1 MRIMYDSTRPAAIP
15 TNAEMVAGYVDGI
28 YRWRPEDWARF
39 PRAVKVEISA
49 IGTDR
54 GTVVDVEQ
62 GCVWPPENAVPWVQ
76 RARARGV
83 DPTVYCNWMND
94 LGPTRAAFDRAGVAQ
109 PHYWVAKYDGIAEI
123 PKGTVGKQYRAP
135 EGPTWAPAPG
145 HYDMSAIADY
155 WPGVD
160 GDDMSEQAEKNIAR
174 ILEILESANTGAAIE
189 TGLPNIG
196 VYFREIHDAVTSMH
210 RGKFRP
216 IREGAT
222 GGDLTWFQEQ
232 SVIALSPVLE
242 AIRAQPTGG
251 QVDVPTLAAL
261 LREGLGDE
269 LAAALGRRL
278 IRSDGGS

>member
-15 TNAEMVAGYVDGI
+15 TSAEMVAGYVDGI

-160 GDDMSEQAEKNIAR
+160 GAEDMAGLTPEEHAWLEDSMRRIQQMHINGWEPFDPIADPPP
-174 ILEILESANTGAAIE
+174 GWQ
-189 TGLPNIG
+189 
-196 VYFREIHDAVTSMH
+196 
-210 RGKFRP
+210 
-216 IREGAT
+216 T
-222 GGDLTWFQEQ
+222 GGDLSFLDRKLAEA
-232 SVIALSPVLE
+232 VAPVLKALAGLTDGETRIIE

-278 IRSDGGS
+278 IRSDDGS